1 MKKYLLKI
9 SVIILLLFNSCIAR
23 YHYPKSVDIPLIK
36 NKGDIRLDIGG
47 FVVHDLVESAL
58 PGGQVTFSAGLTNI
72 VAIQTHVSVDAVDK
86 IHLQGAMGLY
96 KKIDDE
102 TVIELYSGY
111 GVGWICENNNFNYH
125 LAFSQFNIGKTG
137 IGAKKYIDYGLGL
150 KGGYLFV
157 GNYGDKNNA
166 KYQNNSGYYQYYFR
180 DYPENVWLFE
190 PSIFFRFG
198 GRRAKLSTRVNY
210 LLINKEIDVYYL
222 PLSISA
228 GVNFSFGK
236 R

>member
-96 KKIDDE
+96 KKIDNK
-102 TVIELYSGY
+102 TVIELYNGY
-111 GVGWICENNNFNYH
+111 GYGFYNVHNNDNTNKYH
-125 LAFSQFNIGKTG
+125 LTFSQLNIGRTDIE

-150 KGGYLFV
+150 KGGHIFV
-157 GNYGDKNNA
+157 DNA
-166 KYQNNSGYYQYYFR
+166 DYENAEFEYFFKKF
-180 DYPENVWLFE
+180 YKENVWMFE

-198 GRRAKLSTRVNY
+198 GRKAKVYTRVNY
-210 LLINKEIDVYYL
+210 NITKKEIDVIYI